1 MGAPLIAARGIVK
14 SYGHVEALRGADFAV
29 RPGEVV
35 ALIGD
40 NGAGKS
46 TLAKILSGVERPD
59 TGTIEVDGRPV
70 AFGSAD
76 EARGA
81 GIETVYQDLAL
92 CAELSPSANYF
103 LGRERLR
110 PGLLGMLGV
119 LDNAAMRRET
129 REACERLGVRLKSE
143 TAPVSTLSGGQRQG
157 VAVARAVGWA
167 RRAVFMDEPTAA
179 LGVVQT
185 RRVLDLIRSVRDAG
199 VAVVLIS
206 HNMQDVMAVSDRVE
220 VLRLGRRVA
229 RFDTARVSMEEL
241 VGAMTGALEQAGPD
255 GRPDD
260 AGQDAADGDGAEDG
274 PGRGVAGGDGPGR
287 RGAGADGQEDG
298 R

>member
-1 MGAPLIAARGIVK
+1 MAAPLIAARGIVK
-14 SYGHVEALRGADFAV
+14 SYGQVEALRGADFSLGA
-29 RPGEVV
+29 GEVV
-35 ALIGD
+35 ALVGD

-59 TGTIEVDGRPV
+59 GGTIEADGEPV
-70 AFGSAD
+70 AFGSVE

-92 CAELSPSANYF
+92 CADLTPAANFF

-110 PGLLGMLGV
+110 PGLLGLLGV

-129 REACERLGVRLKSE
+129 QRACERLGVRLASQS
-143 TAPVSTLSGGQRQG
+143 APVSALSGGQRQG
-157 VAVARAVGWA
+157 VAVARAVTWA

-179 LGVVQT
+179 LGVLQT
-185 RRVLDLIRSVRDAG
+185 RRVLDLIRTVRDSG
-199 VAVVLIS
+199 VSVVLIS

-241 VGAMTGALEQAGPD
+241 VGAMTGVLEQREA
-255 GRPDD
+255 
-260 AGQDAADGDGAEDG
+260 
-274 PGRGVAGGDGPGR
+274 
-287 RGAGADGQEDG
+287 QE
-298 R
+298 